1 MAIAFAVANVA
12 IFFPDTWR
20 YCIAYVQGGM
30 LVHHGNPYA
39 AKLYVTN
46 IPVSPLGM
54 PVTYYLRLIATQVPL
69 AVLGAAFAGGIELIR
84 RRHERGFVLLR
95 VLLLFLL
102 VPYSLMAAKF
112 LRYALPMFAVI
123 DVLAGVGMV
132 SGIAWLLRK
141 GWLPWPVRMVTAAA
155 AVAVL
160 IVGIVTA
167 PASAAPFFSVY
178 QNAIGERLAPPAA
191 VFPEALYDFG
201 VREAVSAIAA
211 AAGPAAVIVSD
222 APEVVA
228 HYVKLS
234 TRPDLGVASLSSV
247 GIPSRDREVWVIVQD
262 EHITFENEP
271 LIRQL
276 RTAAPW
282 REITAGK
289 AQAVQV
295 FRIGRSVP
303 CCAVS

>member
-30 LVHHGNPYA
+30 LLHHGNPYA
-39 AKLYVTN
+39 GKLYVTN

-54 PVTYYLRLIATQVPL
+54 PVTYYLRLIATHVPL
-69 AVLGAAFAGGIELIR
+69 AVLGAAFAGGIELVR
-84 RRHERGFVLLR
+84 RRRERGFILLR

-123 DVLAGVGMV
+123 DVMAGIGVV
-132 SGIAWLLRK
+132 SGVAWLLRK
-141 GWLPWPVRMVTAAA
+141 GWLSRPVRVVTAGAA
-155 AVAVL
+155 IALLV
-160 IVGIVTA
+160 VGIVTA
-167 PASAAPFFSVY
+167 PASAAPFFAMY

-191 VFPEALYDFG
+191 IFPEETYDFG
-201 VREAVSAIAA
+201 VREAVAAIAD
-211 AAGPAAVIVSD
+211 AAGPSAVIVSD

-228 HYVKLS
+228 HYLKLS
-234 TRPDLGVASLSSV
+234 PRPDLRAASLSAA
-247 GIPSRDREVWVIVQD
+247 GIPLREPEVWVIVLD
-262 EHITFENEP
+262 EHMTFENEP
-271 LIRQL
+271 LIWQL
-276 RTAAPW
+276 RATAPW

-289 AQAVQV
+289 ALAAQV
-295 FRIGRSVP
+295 FRIERRRP
-303 CCAVS
+303 CCAAS